1 MDDFMIKTEAQQ
13 AFHSRML
20 SRVRDILEKNNITA
34 ILTGSAL
41 LGARRE
47 GDLLAHCPGVVL
59 STFYDQI
66 KPKEDK
72 VISEL
77 KKAGFKIEKHFINR
91 NYKIRISKKGLNVEI
106 CGYSEAKKYYYRK
119 LQNKTKIIPKKL
131 LLPPW
136 GSIELRGKTYKTP
149 HNIDKYL
156 IFTYKNWKA
165 KMTGTPSSY
174 KTKKHMGIK

>member
-1 MDDFMIKTEAQQ
+1 MIKTEKQQ
-13 AFHSRML
+13 IFHAKML
-20 SRVRDILEKNNITA
+20 SDIRDILEKNNITA

-66 KPKEDK
+66 KPKENS
-72 VISEL
+72 VISDL
-77 KKAGFKIEKHFINR
+77 KNAGFKIEKHFINR
-91 NYKIRISKKGLNVEI
+91 NYKIRVSKKGLNAEI

-119 LQNKTKIIPKKL
+119 IQNKTKIIPKKL
-131 LLPPW
+131 LSPPW
-136 GSIELRGKTYKTP
+136 GSIELRGKLYKTP
-149 HNIDKYL
+149 HNIEKYL
-156 IFTYKNWKA
+156 RYTYKNWKV

-174 KTKKHMGIK
+174 KTNKHMRIK